1 MSGIAKSI
9 AKWTYGKFSQES
21 FIIYKKN
28 THSSDIQ
35 RVRGLKSGVERRA
48 NSIEEKAPWLEL
60 GISRGAYFYKK
71 KSGSFLTQK

>member
-1 MSGIAKSI
+1 MVNLARNLLLYI
-9 AKWTYGKFSQES
+9 
-21 FIIYKKN
+21 KN